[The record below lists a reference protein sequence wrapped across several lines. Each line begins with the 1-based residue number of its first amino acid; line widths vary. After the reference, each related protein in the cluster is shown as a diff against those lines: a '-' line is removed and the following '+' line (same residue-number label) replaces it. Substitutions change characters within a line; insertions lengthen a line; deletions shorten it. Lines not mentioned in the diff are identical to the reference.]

1 MKSIIPTIR
10 KECKGLNL
18 SEWPLEYQEKFFNEV
33 AQDIWK
39 EKKKT
44 LKRAEEKM
52 VKDKQRKSQLSISKT
67 LTQYSQYLTR
77 NTKRYVKIPYS
88 REKLEEILKNG

>member
-1 MKSIIPTIR
+1 MVRKEFKMKSIIPTIR

-44 LKRAEEKM
+44 LKRAEEKT
-52 VKDKQRKSQLSISKT
+52 VTDKQRKS
-67 LTQYSQYLTR
+67 
-77 NTKRYVKIPYS
+77 
-88 REKLEEILKNG
+88 

>member
-39 EKKKT
+39 EKRKL
-44 LKRAEEKM
+44 LKELR
-52 VKDKQRKSQLSISKT
+52 RK
-67 LTQYSQYLTR
+67 R
-77 NTKRYVKIPYS
+77 
-88 REKLEEILKNG
+88 